1 MLACYG
7 FAGVLFDG
15 DSAFSLLTVPR
26 FEVLILWVPLVIA
39 SARYSMV
46 RRGS

>member
-1 MLACYG
+1 
-7 FAGVLFDG
+7 VLFDG

-46 RRGS
+46 RCAS